1 MVGGIDNTMEMKR
14 YILVGG
20 DPFRGY
26 TGTVTFTG
34 LTVVGSADT
43 VAEAK
48 ALTDDAYEKH
58 SGLLLW
64 IDRETGKP
72 GEPEND
78 ESLKFGSLSAFRKE
92 AH

>member
-1 MVGGIDNTMEMKR
+1 MNNTMEMKR
-14 YILVGG
+14 YILVAG

-26 TGTVTFTG
+26 TGTLTFTG
-34 LTVVGSADT
+34 LLVVGSADT
-43 VAEAK
+43 VDEAK
-48 ALTDDAYEKH
+48 ALTEDSYEKH
-58 SGLLLW
+58 GGLLLW

-72 GEPEND
+72 GEPGDD